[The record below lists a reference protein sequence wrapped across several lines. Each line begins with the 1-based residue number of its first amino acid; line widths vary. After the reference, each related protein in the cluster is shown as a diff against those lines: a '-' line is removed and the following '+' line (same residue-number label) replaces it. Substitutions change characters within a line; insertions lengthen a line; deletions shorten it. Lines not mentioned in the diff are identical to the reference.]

1 MLTKQWNSL
10 PYIWKV
16 MVFKEW
22 LLFIKNKFPLSA
34 FLLDDSYG
42 VDFLLIKALG
52 MESDNPN
59 ADIEQLEI
67 TITNELKNVD
77 ENTLYEIFSMEFIV
91 ISSEITYIAPLKF
104 FSNIK
109 VIDFH
114 GQNESRITDFEIL
127 RRDNTI
133 YVLDYA
139 DYQIID
145 FDEYSNI
152 RDVDNI
158 RYIKGYG
165 FPTEVNCIYPELN
178 ANYRI
183 YE

>member
-1 MLTKQWNSL
+1 MLTKQWDSL

-22 LLFIKNKFPLSA
+22 LLFIKNKFPLST
-34 FLLDDSYG
+34 FLWDDSYG
-42 VDFLLIKALG
+42 VDFLLCKALNI
-52 MESDNPN
+52 ESDNPN
-59 ADIEQLEI
+59 TDLKQLEL
-67 TITNELKNVD
+67 TISNGLKNVD
-77 ENTLYEIFSMEFIV
+77 ENTLYEIFSMEFMV
-91 ISSEITYIAPLKF
+91 IFPEITYIAPLKF
-104 FSNIK
+104 FPNIK

-114 GQNESRITDFEIL
+114 CQNESRITDFEIL

-152 RDVDNI
+152 RDIENI
-158 RYIKGYG
+158 SYIKGYG
-165 FPTEVNCIYPELN
+165 FPMEVNNIYPELN
-178 ANYRI
+178 AKYKI